1 MHSRMGREK
10 AAKCMS
16 IPKIMYVHY
25 VKYRSFATRVS
36 DLTIC
41 DFSGELNC
49 QYQHMHNFSVID

>member
-1 MHSRMGREK
+1 MGREK